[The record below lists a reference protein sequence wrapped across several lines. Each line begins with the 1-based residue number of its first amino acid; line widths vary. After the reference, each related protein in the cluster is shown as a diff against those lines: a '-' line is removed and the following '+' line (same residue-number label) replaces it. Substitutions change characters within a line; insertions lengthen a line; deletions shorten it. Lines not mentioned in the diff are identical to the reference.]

1 MEICPICRENLSK
14 SIITEC
20 NHKFHFS
27 CLHRWLMINPTC
39 PVCRSDIEYLIDT
52 ERNDIHYYESEDE
65 DDFYLS
71 DDDYYND
78 GYVIVQPTNISM
90 YLGIITSYILIC
102 IYIYKTYKD
111 SVQVICVIWEL
122 ILFLLEILGFLCIN
136 IDN

>member
-1 MEICPICRENLSK
+1 MEICSICRENLSK
-14 SIITEC
+14 NIITEC
-20 NHKFHFS
+20 NHTFHFS
-27 CLHRWLMINPTC
+27 CLHRWLTINPIC
-39 PVCRSDIEYLIDT
+39 PICRSDIEYLIDT

-122 ILFLLEILGFLCIN
+122 ISFLLEILGFLCIN

>member
-1 MEICPICRENLSK
+1 MEICPICKENLNK
-14 SIITEC
+14 SMITEC

-27 CLHRWLMINPTC
+27 CLHRWLMINPIC

-52 ERNDIHYYESEDE
+52 ERNDIHYYNSNEE

-102 IYIYKTYKD
+102 MYIYIYITYKD
-111 SVQVICVIWEL
+111 SIQVICTILEL
-122 ILFLLEILGFLCIN
+122 ILFLLEVLE
-136 IDN
+136 

>member
-1 MEICPICRENLSK
+1 
-14 SIITEC
+14 
-20 NHKFHFS
+20 
-27 CLHRWLMINPTC
+27 MINPIC

-122 ILFLLEILGFLCIN
+122 ISFLLEILGFLCIN